1 MGKNEKP
8 SKLNMQHNKVYDI
21 IKLEFL
27 SIFKGKIYLLVD
39 KYVYSSSEMMASFAK
54 ESNMATLV
62 GERTGGDGI
71 GSDSMLIDLPNSGY
85 ILRFSKEMGV
95 TEKGSINEMDQTQP
109 DILVSD
115 PVNKINFGSKGQ
127 AILNGDK
134 AIIAV
139 LEEEGINPLEY

>member
-1 MGKNEKP
+1 MLFR
-8 SKLNMQHNKVYDI
+8 SKD
-21 IKLEFL
+21 
-27 SIFKGKIYLLVD
+27 SIDFKGKIYLLVD

-71 GSDSMLIDLPNSGY
+71 GSDPMLIDLPNSGY
-85 ILRFSKEMGV
+85 IMRFSKEMGV
-95 TEKGSINEMDQTQP
+95 TGKGSINEMDQTEP
-109 DILVSD
+109 DILVLD
-115 PVNKINFGSKGQ
+115 PMKKINFGSSGQ

-139 LEEEGINPLEY
+139 LEEEGI